1 MPASSRRW
9 LWIAAAILFGGALGV
24 SAWNV
29 IHEAPAGEPVEI
41 VLEARDVRFN
51 GDNPPLRLEKGT
63 PVRIVVRN
71 AEPSARP
78 VFHDF
83 DIAGMGVEATSALAP
98 GESAVVEFTPRRSGS
113 YTYHCPL
120 HPGLMNGKIVVE

>member
-1 MPASSRRW
+1 MTTSGRRGAY
-9 LWIAAAILFGGALGV
+9 IALALLFGGALGV
-24 SAWNV
+24 FGWNA
-29 IHEAPAGEPVEI
+29 IHVPPPGEPVEI

-51 GDNPPLRLEKGT
+51 GHNPPLRLQKDR

-71 AEPSARP
+71 AETAARP

-83 DIAGMGVEATSALAP
+83 DVAGMEVEATPVLAP

-120 HPGLMNGKIVVE
+120 HPGLMNGRIVVE